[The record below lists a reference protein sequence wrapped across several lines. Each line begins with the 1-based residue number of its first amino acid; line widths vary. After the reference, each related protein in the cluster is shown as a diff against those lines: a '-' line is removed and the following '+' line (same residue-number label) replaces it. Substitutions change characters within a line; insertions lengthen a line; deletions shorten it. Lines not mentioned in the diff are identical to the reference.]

1 MLSMNDHEWSKDIK
15 GYLGLVLSKVHFVLD
30 CTGCCQVL
38 PSPGGCWWEGPMVS
52 LGRWSPGTSSGTFD
66 PCWTSKW
73 LILLST
79 VQTSQKKKKISVSK
93 LSSSSFYLFR
103 NIVRAC
109 SDFPKYLH
117 YLHKSSCLFFDLTC
131 EELLVIPNPSGG
143 DWDWDHPWDH
153 PWEVPTVTELI
164 ATLRLNEKNWEILE
178 AIQPQWWPGGLRFFW
193 SPQSW
198 RLVRSFSTSWNSRIL
213 SELLYGEFMTWCP
226 TCYWTYQV
234 RLLQIDKTFHWFDGF
249 WCLILQLGVPVT
261 VPQWQHSRP
270 AQIYLPIPMGCIFW
284 ALIDLLG
291 NAWAVPAQFLLT
303 WHSHGS
309 LLGESDGLPFSLP
322 RERFGEPPLWIYCR
336 VLGYRQCTSL
346 KGSTERLPVDATVH
360 SG

>member
-1 MLSMNDHEWSKDIK
+1 M
-15 GYLGLVLSKVHFVLD
+15 FVLRPD
-30 CTGCCQVL
+30 LWRAVGHPKSL
-38 PSPGGCWWEGPMVS
+38 WRRLRLGPS
-52 LGRWSPGTSSGTFD
+52 LGPSLRGSDRDRAHRNLEIERKKLRDFRGDTATMVARRAQ
-66 PCWTSKW
+66 
-73 LILLST
+73 ILL
-79 VQTSQKKKKISVSK
+79 ISNTK
-93 LSSSSFYLFR
+93 LEIGAELQHQLKLE
-103 NIVRAC
+103 NLERAC
-109 SDFPKYLH
+109 
-117 YLHKSSCLFFDLTC
+117 
-131 EELLVIPNPSGG
+131 
-143 DWDWDHPWDH
+143 
-153 PWEVPTVTELI
+153 
-164 ATLRLNEKNWEILE
+164 
-178 AIQPQWWPGGLRFFW
+178 
-193 SPQSW
+193 
-198 RLVRSFSTSWNSRIL
+198 
-213 SELLYGEFMTWCP
+213 EFMTWCP